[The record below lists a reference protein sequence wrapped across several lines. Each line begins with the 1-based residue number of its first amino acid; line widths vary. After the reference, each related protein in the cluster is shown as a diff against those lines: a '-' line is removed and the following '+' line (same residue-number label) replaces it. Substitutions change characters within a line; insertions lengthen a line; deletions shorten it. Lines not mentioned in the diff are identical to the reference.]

1 MDRRVEKT
9 RTAIREAY
17 FKILMENAEKRPTI
31 TQIAKAANIDRKTF
45 YLHYDSVDD
54 ILREFIREKVEELVG
69 RLKEE
74 IIFEDSFNIKK
85 VFERLNQEIYEN
97 LQLFQFISTNKEY
110 DYFLDQMREMLVE
123 IVVESGGKY
132 FSLSAG
138 ELKFY
143 AEFYISGIISVYTFW
158 MKEGMPISID
168 ELAKNVSIAATK
180 GVKGILEGRLR
191 VEG

>member
-31 TQIAKAANIDRKTF
+31 TQIARVANIDRKTF

-54 ILREFIREKVEELVG
+54 ILREFTGEKVEELIG

-74 IIFEDSFNIKK
+74 IIFEESFNIKK

-97 LQLFQFISTNKEY
+97 LQFFQFISTNKEY

-132 FSLSAG
+132 FSLSSG

-158 MKEGMPISID
+158 IKEGMPISID

-180 GVKGILEGRLR
+180 GVKGILEGRIR